1 MPYPLDFSKPWQFS
15 DVVLVVEEDRFH
27 VHRNIL
33 GIWSEVFT
41 TMFTSGFKE
50 KYSGEVPLPGKKSS
64 EIKEMLLV
72 IYPTS
77 AKPIN
82 QENYAFLLDLAKEY
96 MMRNLTGKCGKF
108 LMNVIENLPHGLI
121 RSRHHTLYTDKF
133 KLDCLDLLDIA
144 QNYGLYSLK
153 KTCIEKAKGLS
164 LGHLRGHQMYSRRKI
179 PFDTL
184 QAILEG
190 RIEMLENKAQN
201 CGNCRQQ
208 VFPEHIIDI
217 LDIIEKEIVLIKFYF
232 SRFSLISFLDTAFFL
247 L

>member
-1 MPYPLDFSKPWQFS
+1 M
-15 DVVLVVEEDRFH
+15 
-27 VHRNIL
+27 
-33 GIWSEVFT
+33 
-41 TMFTSGFKE
+41 
-50 KYSGEVPLPGKKSS
+50 
-64 EIKEMLLV
+64 
-72 IYPTS
+72 

-96 MMRNLTGKCGKF
+96 MMRNLTGKCEKF

-153 KTCIEKAKGLS
+153 QACLEKAKGSS
-164 LGHLRGHQMYSRRKI
+164 LGHLIIRGHQMYSRRKI

-190 RIEMLENKAQN
+190 RIEMLENKARN
-201 CGNCRQQ
+201 CGSCREQ
-208 VFPEHIIDI
+208 VFPE
-217 LDIIEKEIVLIKFYF
+217 LIQKKHY
-232 SRFSLISFLDTAFFL
+232 R
-247 L
+247 

>member
-15 DVVLVVEEDRFH
+15 AVVLVVEEDRFH
-27 VHRNIL
+27 LHRNIL
-33 GIWSEVFT
+33 GMWSEVFT

-96 MMRNLTGKCGKF
+96 MMRNLTGKCEKF

-133 KLDCLDLLDIA
+133 KLDCLDPLDIA

-153 KTCIEKAKGLS
+153 QACLEKAKGSS
-164 LGHLRGHQMYSRRKI
+164 LGHLIMRGHQMYSRRKL

-184 QAILEG
+184 QAILGG
-190 RIEMLENKAQN
+190 RIEMLENKARN
-201 CGNCRQQ
+201 CVSCREQ
-208 VFPEHIIDI
+208 VFPE
-217 LDIIEKEIVLIKFYF
+217 LIQNKHY
-232 SRFSLISFLDTAFFL
+232 R
-247 L
+247 